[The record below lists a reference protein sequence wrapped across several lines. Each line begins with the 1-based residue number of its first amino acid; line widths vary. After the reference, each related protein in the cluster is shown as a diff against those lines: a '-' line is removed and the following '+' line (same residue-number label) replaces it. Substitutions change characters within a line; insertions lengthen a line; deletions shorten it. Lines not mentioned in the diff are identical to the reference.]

1 MQSIVGRVDN
11 IVPALKGWRGASGVM
26 TGGVSHFCRSDWERR
41 RNFGAVGSNHDVAP
55 TRGMTSLKLE
65 ARQDPLAAALN
76 GNCSYGCSA
85 TRCALCAS
93 AVAGPFCYLDVFLEL
108 ALRLGRRSDHGAHG
122 PTRRAISPT
131 QDAVQSNAG
140 RHAQSGE
147 SHFSQ
152 PHMRCIWRAP
162 GFRSRLLPQKKSTDR
177 SISSR
182 RSDCASLV

>member
-85 TRCALCAS
+85 FGDQMRVVRVGCC
-93 AVAGPFCYLDVFLEL
+93 
-108 ALRLGRRSDHGAHG
+108 GA
-122 PTRRAISPT
+122 I
-131 QDAVQSNAG
+131 
-140 RHAQSGE
+140 
-147 SHFSQ
+147 
-152 PHMRCIWRAP
+152 
-162 GFRSRLLPQKKSTDR
+162 LL
-177 SISSR
+177 SR
-182 RSDCASLV
+182 RFP